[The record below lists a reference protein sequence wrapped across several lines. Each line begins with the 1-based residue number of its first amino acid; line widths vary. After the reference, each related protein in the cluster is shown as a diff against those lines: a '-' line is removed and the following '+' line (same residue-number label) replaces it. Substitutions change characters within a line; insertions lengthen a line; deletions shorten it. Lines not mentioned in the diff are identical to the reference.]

1 METKDSN
8 LPQKKAMQYEPLLC
22 AGLVILVYDFGR
34 MHQRSFS
41 TSDIYKGVDMKKY
54 KVVKWVEITDEKQ
67 KQEVEKKAKRL
78 NFDTKVVNL
87 YG

>member
-1 METKDSN
+1 MKKDS
-8 LPQKKAMQYEPLLC
+8 KITYDSVFC

-41 TSDIYKGVDMKKY
+41 TSDIYHGINTKKY
-54 KVVKWVEITDEKQ
+54 KRVKWVEITSETHRE
-67 KQEVEKKAKRL
+67 EVEKKAKRL
-78 NFDTKVVNL
+78 NWEPKVVNL